1 MRRIKDDPT
10 KVAGVS
16 QNVLFE
22 KDVNCGRQSYRRQQN
37 KMIVA
42 KRFDCGVFWLDLAG
56 FKKMLFADVGGI
68 PDNY

>member
-1 MRRIKDDPT
+1 M
-10 KVAGVS
+10 S
-16 QNVLFE
+16 QNDPLE
-22 KDVNCGRQSYRRQQN
+22 KDVKCGCQSYRRQQN